1 MRDTL
6 LAIMTVAFLIWSATF
21 FFGSRGIVDELGMA
35 RVTIE
40 NTKGELSGL
49 NLRLDKLSLQV
60 SVLAEALRHVQ
71 EKAIQQE
78 RRIKELER

>member
-1 MRDTL
+1 MRYAL
-6 LAIMTVAFLIWSATF
+6 LAIMAVAFLIWSATF
-21 FFGSRGIVDELGMA
+21 FFGSRGIANELQLA
-35 RVTIE
+35 RVTIDS
-40 NTKGELSGL
+40 TKGELSGL

-71 EKAIQQE
+71 EKAIRQE